1 MIQFTDSAVAAALVS
16 GILMF
21 LGGALKT
28 LFDYWTVKGKTQTEA
43 TKSAGDT
50 AVALKRVID
59 EAVASEV
66 RGMSELSASGRQ
78 MMTEDI
84 NRLNQRLT
92 AAEKKIDDLTI
103 ALEISESEKEE
114 LRIYIDAMRSY
125 IQHDVHEYMDQLIG
139 MVRRTAPKEPI
150 PPIPPAPVRRSRG
163 NKRE

>member
-28 LFDYWTVKGKTQTEA
+28 LFDYWAVKGKTQTEA